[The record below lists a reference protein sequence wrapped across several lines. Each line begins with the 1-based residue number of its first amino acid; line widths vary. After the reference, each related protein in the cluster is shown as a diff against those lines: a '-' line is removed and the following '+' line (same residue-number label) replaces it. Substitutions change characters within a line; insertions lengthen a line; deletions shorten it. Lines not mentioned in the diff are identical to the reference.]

1 MYLYTIAWIISIVVL
16 YWVILLV
23 FKIKLD
29 RFEKEINNVFRQR
42 NNLIPSIFEVSKN
55 KIIKHEDIFA
65 EALKLRKIDFVE
77 NSLWMSLSEIIRTQ
91 TLIHNELNFIF
102 RICNKHNKLLKEGNF
117 IYIRDLIID
126 KSFEIWTKLEF
137 YKRIIKQYNKL
148 IKIKQ
153 ISIVWLPI
161 PLGKKQTI

>member
-55 KIIKHEDIFA
+55 KVVKHNEIFA
-65 EALKLRKIDFVE
+65 ETLKLRKVDFVE
-77 NSLWMSLSEIIRTQ
+77 NSLWIPLPDIIRTQ

-102 RICNKHNKLLKEGNF
+102 RICNKHNKLLKEGTF

-126 KSFEIWTKLEF
+126 KSFDIWSKLEL
-137 YKRIIKQYNKL
+137 YKKIVRQYNKL
-148 IKIKQ
+148 ITIKQ
-153 ISIVWLPI
+153 ISVIWLLI
-161 PLGKKQTI
+161 PLHKKQNI